1 MAAASGKKMN
11 ISYFCAAG
19 AMISA
24 SGLADVIMYAFTR
37 RALLLDSQDSYRDR
51 TYTGQRRNHTTTI
64 TAEHPHTGRKNN
76 LRRIYGLQ
84 SAMDQ
89 ETSAIG
95 TSSTEN
101 FVKDVELAP
110 MGTVYQQTTIEVTHE
125 RVTDRDMRH
134 HTNEGAG
141 IPQRQSGH
149 WYVR

>member
-24 SGLADVIMYAFTR
+24 SGLADVIMY
-37 RALLLDSQDSYRDR
+37 SYRDR